1 MSDVEV
7 LAELKS
13 HTTVLEQIGG
23 NLRDQSRALG
33 AVASGMEIVLERQ
46 QAAPRNTD
54 SKSNDAWMVG
64 AFLLTVI
71 GLLFAGL
78 YNMQASDAKLN
89 EKVYTYQSRI
99 SDLRAEFTDK
109 QFSDLD
115 KRTKQGERQ
124 WNGSQQIGK

>member
-1 MSDVEV
+1 MPDPEV

-46 QAAPRNTD
+46 QAAPRNAD
-54 SKSNDAWMVG
+54 NSSHDAWMVG

-78 YNMQASDAKLN
+78 YNMQSSDARLN
-89 EKVYTYQSRI
+89 EKVSQYQSKI
-99 SDLRAEFTDK
+99 SDLRADFTDK
-109 QFSDLD
+109 QLLDLD
-115 KRTKQGERQ
+115 RSFQKRTNPGPR
-124 WNGSQQIGK
+124 

>member
-46 QAAPRNTD
+46 QAAPRHGVNE
-54 SKSNDAWMVG
+54 SKNDAWMVG
-64 AFLLTVI
+64 AFILNVI
-71 GLLFAGL
+71 GVIFAGL
-78 YNMQASDAKLN
+78 YNMQSSDAKLN
-89 EKVYTYQSRI
+89 EKVYTYQSKI

-109 QFSDLD
+109 QLSDLD
-115 KRTKQGERQ
+115 
-124 WNGSQQIGK
+124 GKIK